1 MLAELFV
8 ISDAVTFDMAG
19 AVVSGVSSVV
29 KLYSALCAEFPDESV
44 LFTT

>member
-8 ISDAVTFDMAG
+8 ISDALTLDIDG

-29 KLYSALCAEFPDESV
+29 KLYSTLCAEFPDESV
-44 LFTT
+44 LLTT